1 MDLEGWIGLRSAL
14 IQRRAFSRAKPRGR
28 TEWEVYEE
36 EHDSICWDFGCVAK
50 LGWEKPM
57 KGFDL
62 QVHT

>member
-1 MDLEGWIGLRSAL
+1 MDLEEWIGLRSAL

-28 TEWEVYEE
+28 TEREVYEE

-57 KGFDL
+57 KGLDL